1 MYAYLSSQKNW
12 ADLITSAGVKALAQ
26 CRIIGKM
33 RSKDLDGDDAIQA
46 RVACA
51 VDFSHAACAE
61 RCEDFVRA
69 QASARGQ
76 CHNGVDYIPSNHA
89 LEITL
94 VFANEGRIPPLKR
107 LFIKERGVAVATA

>member
-1 MYAYLSSQKNW
+1 MRGKNL
-12 ADLITSAGVKALAQ
+12 DSDSAV
-26 CRIIGKM
+26 
-33 RSKDLDGDDAIQA
+33 QA
-46 RVACA
+46 RVARA
-51 VDFSHAACAE
+51 VNFRPCRPRPAA
-61 RCEDFVRA
+61 EDFVRA